1 MLDKQ
6 MNLCRITMRL
16 GLIVLPIGLG
26 AMGGCDKDDSI
37 QRYEIAKTS
46 DDAPAAAP
54 VLAPTADAKEPIR
67 WTVPPTWKQLPGKD
81 MRYASFVVLPEHPDL
96 QVTVVPLAGA
106 GGSLLDNIN
115 RWEGQIGLAPS
126 TESDLKGLISAI
138 NIAGTPAVLFD
149 RTGAK
154 PADGTPPKR
163 ILAAILAHG
172 DRTWFFK
179 LDGSNDLVGGEKD
192 NFDHFVR
199 SIRFDDVP
207 DAATDMT
214 PAPTPAVV
222 PDAPLP
228 VTFTL
233 PAGWQQESGSQSSP
247 FRVVAFK
254 VGTGSDTAEA
264 VVTHVAKDSGTM
276 LENINRWRGQLDLD
290 PVDNAEK
297 SPYETVKTPGG
308 DATVWDFENP
318 ASHRR
323 MIIAMI
329 THGTEWW
336 FFKLDGSSTLVGAQ
350 KPNFNSF
357 VTSIQFRSNAGE

>member
-16 GLIVLPIGLG
+16 GLIVLPIALG
-26 AMGGCDKDDSI
+26 AMAACDKDDSI
-37 QRYEIAKTS
+37 QRYEVAKAS
-46 DDAPAAAP
+46 DDAAAP
-54 VLAPTADAKEPIR
+54 VAPTAPSADAKQPIH
-67 WTVPPTWKQLPGKD
+67 WTAPATWKQLPGND
-81 MRYASFVVLPEHPDL
+81 MRYASFAVSPQHPDL

-115 RWEGQIGLAPS
+115 RWEGQIGLPPS
-126 TESDLKGLISAI
+126 TENDLKGLISAI

-154 PADGTPPKR
+154 PTDGTPPKR

-179 LDGSNDLVGGEKD
+179 LDGSNDLVDGEKN
-192 NFDHFVR
+192 NFNTFVN

-207 DAATDMT
+207 DAPADMT
-214 PAPTPAVV
+214 PGPAPAAAT
-222 PDAPLP
+222 DAPLP
-228 VTFTL
+228 LSFTL
-233 PAGWQQESGSQSSP
+233 PAGWQQENGSQSSP

-254 VGTGSDTAEA
+254 VSSGPDTAEA

-297 SPYETVKTPGG
+297 SPYETIKTPGG

-318 ASHRR
+318 ATHRR

-336 FFKLDGSSTLVGAQ
+336 FFKLDGSSPLVAAQ
-350 KPNFNSF
+350 KTNFNSF
-357 VTSIQFRSNAGE
+357 MTSIQFRSNAGE